1 MAYKLLGAAQERWRR
16 FNGHVLVAG
25 VTLKDGE
32 RLPDDEERRQ
42 TRRSPP
48 DSPHERLRRAVSA

>member
-32 RLPDDEERRQ
+32 RLPDDEERRR
-42 TRRSPP
+42 TRGRRLIHLMS
-48 DSPHERLRRAVSA
+48 DSDEP